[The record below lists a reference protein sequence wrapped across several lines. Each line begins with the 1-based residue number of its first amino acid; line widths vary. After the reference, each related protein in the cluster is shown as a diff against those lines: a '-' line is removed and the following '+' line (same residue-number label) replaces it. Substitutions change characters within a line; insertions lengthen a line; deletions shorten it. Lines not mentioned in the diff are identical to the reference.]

1 MQLVDGVCD
10 LIVGAVKVRRH
21 TDAGTKAEVDKDLTT
36 AQFAVT
42 SRPFATSRMM
52 VPPRE
57 GEDALGLTL

>member
-10 LIVGAVKVRRH
+10 LIVGAVKVRRD

-42 SRPFATSRMM
+42 
-52 VPPRE
+52 
-57 GEDALGLTL
+57 